1 MKCTLVRFIQCA
13 LVFALPISV
22 AGLQPGVDGSGCW
35 EALCAIEGRFYWGG
49 GCGVVV
55 DTIFF
60 SFFIDFECRRAANGR
75 SVVLVSMRRTVGSR
89 GILTA
94 TLGK

>member
-1 MKCTLVRFIQCA
+1 M
-13 LVFALPISV
+13 FALPIGV

-35 EALCAIEGRFYWGG
+35 EALCAVEGRFCWGG
-49 GCGVVV
+49 GCGAVV

-60 SFFIDFECRRAANGR
+60 LFFIDFECRHAANGR
-75 SVVLVSMRRTVGSR
+75 SVVLVSMRRTVESR

-94 TLGK
+94 TLEK